1 MTLHAPPTTTPPAA
15 RPAAPTPRRA
25 TARHVGGRLAALAAA
40 GVVLALAACTP
51 GAAARQPTGDD
62 GRVVLRYQG
71 SVGQVALP
79 ELAEDLGYFE
89 DIELEWVSDVTGGPA
104 SIQATA
110 TGETDIGNAF
120 NGAIIKLVSS
130 GAPITSVIS
139 SYGSDDVTF
148 GGTFVLEDSP
158 VRTAR
163 DLIGRKVGINTLGAQ
178 HEAVTRSWLADQG
191 LSDEEIAQVE
201 LTVIPPV
208 NAEQALREGQLDA
221 VQLGGILKDSAL
233 ERGGLRQ
240 LFSEVD
246 LFGTFAYGT
255 YVLNDRVIAEH
266 PEAAEDFVQGTA
278 RAIRWAQVTDP
289 AEVRERFVRIIEE
302 RGRNEDP
309 TTIAYWKSVSIPTP
323 GGVIQDEEI
332 TTWIDWLVD
341 DGQVPEGSIEP
352 EDVFT
357 NEYNP
362 YADGT
367 WEPDA
372 GPDGEPVD

>member
-25 TARHVGGRLAALAAA
+25 TARHVGGRLAAA

-309 TTIAYWKSVSIPTP
+309 TNIAYWKSVSIPTP

>member
-1 MTLHAPPTTTPPAA
+1 MPLHAPAPDGRRTAPRPAA
-15 RPAAPTPRRA
+15 RTRRA
-25 TARHVGGRLAALAAA
+25 TVALALVLTTAACAPGATAGPQAA
-40 GVVLALAACTP
+40 G
-51 GAAARQPTGDD
+51 D
-62 GRVVLRYQG
+62 GRTVLRYQG
-71 SVGQVALP
+71 TVGQVVLP
-79 ELAEDLGYFE
+79 ELAEDLGYF
-89 DIELEWVSDVTGGPA
+89 DVVELEWVSDVTGGPA

-120 NGAIIKLVSS
+120 NGAIVKLVAS

-139 SYGSDDVTF
+139 SYGSDELTY
-148 GGTFVLEDSP
+148 GGTYVLEDSP
-158 VRTAR
+158 VRTAQ
-163 DLIGRKVGINTLGAQ
+163 DLVGRKVGINTLGAQ

-191 LSDEEIAQVE
+191 LSADEVEKVE

-233 ERGGLRQ
+233 ERGGLRR

-255 YVLNDRVIAEH
+255 YVLNDRVLAEE
-266 PEAAEDFVQGTA
+266 PEAAADFVQGVA

-289 AEVRERFVRIIEE
+289 QEVRDRFVRIIEE
-302 RGRNEDP
+302 RGRHEDP
-309 TTIAYWKSVSIPTP
+309 ANIAYWKSVSIPTP
-323 GGVIQDEEI
+323 GGVIQEEEI
-332 TTWIDWLVD
+332 TTWIDWLVE
-341 DGQVPEGSIEP
+341 DGQLPAGSVPP
-352 EDVFT
+352 EDVYT
-357 NEYNP
+357 NDLNP

-372 GPDGEPVD
+372 GPDGEPLG

>member
-1 MTLHAPPTTTPPAA
+1 MTLPAPPATPTRLTWL
-15 RPAAPTPRRA
+15 RPAGL
-25 TARHVGGRLAALAAA
+25 VAAA
-40 GVVLALAACTP
+40 ALALAACSP
-51 GAAARQPTGDD
+51 GAAARPPSGDD
-62 GRVVLRYQG
+62 GRTVLRYQG

-89 DIELEWVSDVTGGPA
+89 EIELEWVSDVTGGPA

-110 TGETDIGNAF
+110 TGETDIGSAF
-120 NGAIIKLVSS
+120 NGAIVKLVAS
-130 GAPITSVIS
+130 GAPITSVLS
-139 SYGSDDVTF
+139 SYGSDELTF

-158 VRTAR
+158 VRTAQ
-163 DLIGRKVGINTLGAQ
+163 DLVGRKVGINTLGAQ
-178 HEAVTRSWLADQG
+178 HEAVTRSWLVDQG
-191 LSDEEIAQVE
+191 LSDGEVEQVE

-221 VQLGGILKDSAL
+221 VQLGGILKDAAL

-255 YVLNDRVIAEH
+255 YVLNDSVIEEH
-266 PEAAEDFVQGTA
+266 PEAAADFVQGTA

-289 AEVRERFVRIIEE
+289 DEVRERFVRIIEE
-302 RGRNEDP
+302 RGRNEDA
-309 TTIAYWKSVSIPTP
+309 TNIAYWKSVSIPVP
-323 GGVIQDEEI
+323 GGVVQEEEI

-341 DGQVPEGSIEP
+341 DGQIPAGSITP
-352 EDVFT
+352 EDVYT

-372 GPDGEPVD
+372 GPDGEPLD

>member
-1 MTLHAPPTTTPPAA
+1 MPLHTLDSPRRPLAHRPVRRAA
-15 RPAAPTPRRA
+15 RGTAA
-25 TARHVGGRLAALAAA
+25 LAALA
-40 GVVLALAACTP
+40 VLALAACSP
-51 GAAARQPTGDD
+51 GAQARPAGQD
-62 GRVVLRYQG
+62 GRTVLRYQG
-71 SVGQVALP
+71 TVGQVALP

-89 DIELEWVSDVTGGPA
+89 EIELEWVSDVTGGPA

-110 TGETDIGNAF
+110 TGETDIGSAF
-120 NGAIIKLVSS
+120 NGAIIKLVAS
-130 GAPITSVIS
+130 GAPLTSVIS
-139 SYGSDDVTF
+139 SYGSDELTF

-163 DLIGRKVGINTLGAQ
+163 DLVGRKVGVNTLGAQ

-191 LSDEEIAQVE
+191 LTADEAAQVE

-255 YVLNDRVIAEH
+255 FVLNDRVIEQE
-266 PEAAEDFVQGTA
+266 PEAAADFVQGVA

-289 AEVRERFVRIIEE
+289 DEVRSRFVRIVEE
-302 RGRNEDP
+302 RGRHED
-309 TTIAYWKSVSIPTP
+309 TANIAYWKSVSIPTP
-323 GGVIQDEEI
+323 GGVVQEEEI
-332 TTWIDWLVD
+332 TTWIDWLVE
-341 DGQVPEGSIEP
+341 DGQIPAGAVTP
-352 EDVFT
+352 EDVYT
-357 NEYNP
+357 NAHNP

-372 GPDGEPVD
+372 GPDGEPVG